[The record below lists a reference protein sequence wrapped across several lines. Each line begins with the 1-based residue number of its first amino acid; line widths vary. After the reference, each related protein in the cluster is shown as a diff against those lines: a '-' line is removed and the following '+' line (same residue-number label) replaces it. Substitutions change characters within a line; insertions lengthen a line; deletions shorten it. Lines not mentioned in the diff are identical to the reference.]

1 MSKEYS
7 DNVLQR
13 GAQGWTDWVRA
24 IVSFGQAEIKKPARL
39 AQRKRKSTPD
49 LKTSLKPSNKAKL
62 RRDLSVIRRPKPKE
76 EAGYEMVQLKR
87 TKQVIKDL
95 KKVPKNL
102 EEKLLRRVDPPRPFD
117 IDEQYLETPT
127 ERKDRVGRFKK
138 KKPPNPFAQPP
149 MSKLRRHLLY
159 LNPGTQKVLDA
170 HRGFVK
176 GTEMPKWTQHL
187 MLGRQARR
195 IKNGSVSAYRTVEGQ
210 CSHRELFCSS
220 CSAMLAT
227 VYFFKKIK
235 TFKIFL
241 INPFP

>member
-62 RRDLSVIRRPKPKE
+62 RRDLSLLRRPKPKE

-95 KKVPKNL
+95 KKVPKNP

-117 IDEQYLETPT
+117 IDEQYLETPS
-127 ERKDRVGRFKK
+127 ERKDRVERFKK
-138 KKPPNPFAQPP
+138 KACEPVRPAPDVSIEASFIILEPWHPESAGRPP
-149 MSKLRRHLLY
+149 
-159 LNPGTQKVLDA
+159 
-170 HRGFVK
+170 GF
-176 GTEMPKWTQHL
+176 
-187 MLGRQARR
+187 
-195 IKNGSVSAYRTVEGQ
+195 
-210 CSHRELFCSS
+210 RER
-220 CSAMLAT
+220 
-227 VYFFKKIK
+227 Y
-235 TFKIFL
+235 
-241 INPFP
+241 